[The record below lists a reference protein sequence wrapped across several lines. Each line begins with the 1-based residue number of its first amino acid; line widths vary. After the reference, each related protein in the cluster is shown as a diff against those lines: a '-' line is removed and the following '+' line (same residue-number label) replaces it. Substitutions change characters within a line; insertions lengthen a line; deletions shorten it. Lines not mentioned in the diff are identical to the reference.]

1 MRMMCVIQEEFAV
14 QLEKF
19 CTSLNTMYDE
29 QMALQAEKQQLV
41 ETVSEMEQKLIEAAT
56 LRMEL
61 NERVKLEAEARQ
73 NLEATFVGKLERLSM
88 LVMAE
93 REGSTYDLPQE

>member
-1 MRMMCVIQEEFAV
+1 V

>member
-1 MRMMCVIQEEFAV
+1 MVCVIQEEFAV

>member
-1 MRMMCVIQEEFAV
+1 MMCVIQEEFAV

>member
-1 MRMMCVIQEEFAV
+1 MHMMCVIQEEFAV

>member
-1 MRMMCVIQEEFAV
+1 MHMVCVIQEEFAV